1 MYSDKGIQLISAG
14 KSFGSIGKEEAVTLT
29 LNRPSDIPWYTGARQ
44 SLIKSVKKCF
54 LITVRDFI
62 LTFGGVQTDKFNVS
76 NMNNERPIGLILAFN
91 LELDNYLCPKDLL
104 LGRSTSHCPRDIY
117 EIYGNFK
124 WKLAF
129 AQRIV
134 DSIWRKWQRNSFST
148 MIC

>member
-14 KSFGSIGKEEAVTLT
+14 KSFGSTGKEEPVTLT
-29 LNRPSDIPWYTGARQ
+29 LNRPSDIPWYTEAREY
-44 SLIKSVKKCF
+44 LIKSVKNCF
-54 LITVRDFI
+54 RITVMDFI
-62 LTFGGVQTDKFNVS
+62 LTFGGEQTVMFNIS

-91 LELDNYLCPKDLL
+91 LELDNYSCPKDLL

-124 WKLAF
+124 WRLAF

-134 DSIWRKWQRNSFST
+134 DSFWRK
-148 MIC
+148 